1 MAGRRRRTLPLGSA
15 QGAFWVGP
23 RPSSVAWTR
32 SRRRRG
38 GPRSHPRQLPA
49 TFSSSRSGGNSR
61 RSSWTST
68 STGPCASSARCSLGA
83 FGRHRQAGGRQPR
96 GAAPL
101 GPYHGEGQAGALAG
115 CQAGPTLPP
124 GPQGSKTAPGIPHG
138 QEYCPGGRLQAHP
151 ALGGV
156 AARHRV
162 HRDERAGRGSPLQHL
177 ARAPSRSRPSAKERS
192 SWRTRAGATTP
203 RCQGRQQ
210 VEVATR
216 EAAPWLSPRL
226 HPRRVGGGSALSGS
240 SSRSQRSGPRRWRR
254 SSPRPR
260 GRRPE
265 AQRTP
270 RMRPRRE
277 LSRQDSRR
285 RPVAPRPKRP
295 RRSEPPG
302 PRPPLAAHT
311 LGQPHSGAAATPR
324 GGLAPPTS
332 SWQTRGSPATPVD
345 QYPQADH
352 SIAHRKDEWT
362 RTLLQAPFG
371 RLQEAVDIYAA
382 GFRDSLEAA
391 EVLAAHILP
400 GAPPG
405 SVPRAAQ
412 LGLSYIVGYKQADP
426 QYLNECVCC

>member
-1 MAGRRRRTLPLGSA
+1 
-15 QGAFWVGP
+15 
-23 RPSSVAWTR
+23 
-32 SRRRRG
+32 
-38 GPRSHPRQLPA
+38 
-49 TFSSSRSGGNSR
+49 
-61 RSSWTST
+61 
-68 STGPCASSARCSLGA
+68 
-83 FGRHRQAGGRQPR
+83 
-96 GAAPL
+96 
-101 GPYHGEGQAGALAG
+101 
-115 CQAGPTLPP
+115 
-124 GPQGSKTAPGIPHG
+124 
-138 QEYCPGGRLQAHP
+138 
-151 ALGGV
+151 
-156 AARHRV
+156 
-162 HRDERAGRGSPLQHL
+162 
-177 ARAPSRSRPSAKERS
+177 
-192 SWRTRAGATTP
+192 
-203 RCQGRQQ
+203 
-210 VEVATR
+210 
-216 EAAPWLSPRL
+216 
-226 HPRRVGGGSALSGS
+226 
-240 SSRSQRSGPRRWRR
+240 
-254 SSPRPR
+254 
-260 GRRPE
+260 
-265 AQRTP
+265 
-270 RMRPRRE
+270 MRPRRE